1 MYFVFIVCVGRA
13 LRLPQGWH
21 VGCAGK
27 VFVAREMQS
36 CPEMRGGLELA
47 LSHESGGGSSAHGI
61 TSGLSVICPESARYA
76 VVSVK
81 AWLLQRRISCIAHD
95 FGRVSHRVNH
105 SANLCHVWVSA
116 IMKRRGLPT
125 LISRAPITLV
135 RYSRRRKTTS

>member
-27 VFVAREMQS
+27 GFVAREMQS

-61 TSGLSVICPESARYA
+61 TSGLSVIRPESMASAEITSSKPTYRY
-76 VVSVK
+76 
-81 AWLLQRRISCIAHD
+81 LTNPHISN
-95 FGRVSHRVNH
+95 V
-105 SANLCHVWVSA
+105 
-116 IMKRRGLPT
+116 
-125 LISRAPITLV
+125 
-135 RYSRRRKTTS
+135 